1 MFEQGMQVRLRA
13 DPGRVGSIVSDAPRV
28 MGTRRLWRVR
38 FTDNTGWHAENTLE
52 AVQERDNDPLELLVQ
67 GKFGRAQDLRGA
79 LTHILLSGRL
89 ANLIYSMETTNTDF
103 YAYQFKPVLSFLDS
117 PSNGILVADE
127 VGLGKTIE
135 AGLIW
140 TELRSRFDAR
150 RFMVLCPA
158 MLREKWKTELQ
169 NRFGIRSEI
178 KSGGEVLE
186 ALQEIRQGNLPEVAM
201 VASLQGLR
209 PPRDYLDGTDRSPR
223 ALLANFL
230 EDQAYEEP
238 LLDLLVIDEAH
249 YLRNRETMTAR
260 LGRLLKAISEH
271 LVLLSAT
278 PVHLRSDDLF
288 NLLNLV
294 DEDTFNQP
302 RVFDDM
308 LRSNEPVLRAREYV
322 QSGPITRD
330 GLLELLRVARESPM
344 LRDSRQLAALIDNCP
359 EDDELSD
366 ITVRS
371 RLAARI
377 ENINLLGRVITRTRK
392 RDVQEWRVTREAVPE
407 AVVMTDAERYFYE
420 KVTEIV
426 REYCSARDA
435 HEGFLSVM
443 PQRQM
448 TSSMPAALRAWQ
460 RRAQDIDARSIVEEE
475 LYEDS
480 GALVEAEHTEIGP
493 LVSTLVS
500 RVGEM
505 GDLAQLWQQ
514 DSKYGCL
521 LGMLGPY
528 LETNPDEKIVLFAYF
543 RPTLQYLSERLN
555 HDGISNVVLSGAQS
569 DTKQEILE
577 HFNDLDGPN
586 VLLASEVASEGIDL
600 QFSHV
605 IVNYDLP
612 WNPMK
617 VEQRIGR
624 LDRIGQKSE
633 KITIWNLFYDET
645 IDARIYRRLY
655 DRLDLFR
662 RSLGD
667 LEAILGDEIRKLTLD
682 LMQGHLTPDQEDQRI
697 EQTQL
702 AIETI
707 RQTEETLE
715 SQASSLIA
723 HGDYILNQVKAA
735 KDLGRSISR
744 EDLYNY
750 VRDFLFTYYTGSHL
764 QQISTDD
771 LTFEVELAPKARV
784 DLEEFLRRS
793 RLTGKTRLSAPG
805 KVKCVFENKV
815 AGAASG
821 RGETINQF
829 HPLIQFISHAIKDNG
844 SAYHPVVALR
854 FPAAEL
860 PTAPKGRFLFFV
872 DRWSVTGLRDIETLL
887 FLVKH
892 LNTSEY
898 VNDDDLAEQLV
909 TVAARRGEDWLDAGA
924 EIDPTIIEQEVQD
937 CYEVCLTRYDRYI
950 DRIEAENHDRAD
962 IQSKALL
969 THRASALDSLRMVR
983 EKHVVSGRDPLVKA
997 TDGKIEQLNARID
1010 QQLKKI
1016 ESNRHITHSRAE
1028 VVIGVLEVA

>member
-1 MFEQGMQVRLRA
+1 MFERGMQVRLIA
-13 DPGRVGSIVSDAPRV
+13 DPGRIGSIVSDTAKV
-28 MGTRRLWRVR
+28 MGVRRYWRVR
-38 FTDNTGWHAENTLE
+38 FTDNTSWHPENALE
-52 AVQERDNDPLELLVQ
+52 AVEDQVADPLELLIQ
-67 GKFGRAQDLRGA
+67 GKFGRARDLRGA
-79 LTHILLSGRL
+79 LTHIRLSGRL

-117 PSNGILVADE
+117 PSNGILIADE

-158 MLREKWKTELQ
+158 ILREKWKSELQ

-178 KSGGEVLE
+178 KSGSEVFE
-186 ALQEIRQGNLPEVAM
+186 ALREIRQGTLSDVAI

-209 PPRDYLDGTDRSPR
+209 PPRDYHEGTARNAPR
-223 ALLANFL
+223 ARLATFL
-230 EDQAYEEP
+230 EEHAYEEP

-260 LGRLLKAISEH
+260 LGRLMKAVSEH

-278 PVHLRSDDLF
+278 PVHLRSEDLF

-308 LRSNEPVLRAREYV
+308 LESNEPVLIARDYI
-322 QSGPITRD
+322 QSGDITRD
-330 GLLELLRVARESPM
+330 HLLTLLRDAQESPM
-344 LRDSRQLAALIDNCP
+344 LRDSRQLATLIDTCP
-359 EDDELSD
+359 ADDELSD
-366 ITVRS
+366 IAVRS

-377 ENINLLGRVITRTRK
+377 ESINLLGRVITRTRK

-407 AVVMTDAERYFYE
+407 AVSMTDAERHLYE
-420 KVTEIV
+420 TVTQIV
-426 REYCSARDA
+426 REYCGTRDA

-460 RRAQDIDARSIVEEE
+460 SRAQDRQVPLEEE
-475 LYEDS
+475 LYEDMGLLADS
-480 GALVEAEHTEIGP
+480 EQIAIGP
-493 LVSTLVS
+493 LVSTLVA

-505 GDLAQLWQQ
+505 GDLGQLWQE
-514 DSKYGCL
+514 DSKYQRL
-521 LGMLGPY
+521 LEMLGPY
-528 LETNPDEKIVLFAYF
+528 LKANPFEKIVLFAYF
-543 RPTLQYLSERLN
+543 RPTLQYLSERLQQ
-555 HDGISNVVLSGAQS
+555 DGITNVVLSGAQS
-569 DTKQEILE
+569 DAKQEILE
-577 HFNDLDGPN
+577 HFGRPSGPS

-624 LDRIGQKSE
+624 LDRIGQQFS

-655 DRLDLFR
+655 ERLDLFR

-667 LEAILGDEIRKLTLD
+667 IEAILGDEIRRLTLD
-682 LMQGHLTPDQEDQRI
+682 LMQGQLTPEQEEQRI

-702 AIETI
+702 AIENT
-707 RQTEETLE
+707 RQQEETLE

-735 KDLGRSISR
+735 KDLGRTISKD
-744 EDLYNY
+744 DLYNY
-750 VRDFLFTYYTGSHL
+750 VRDFLNTHYTGCQL
-764 QQISTDD
+764 QQLATGD
-771 LTFEVELAPKARV
+771 LVFEIELSAKARV
-784 DLEEFLRRS
+784 DLDEFLRLF
-793 RLTGKTRLSAPG
+793 RLQGKTRLGAPG
-805 KVKCVFENKV
+805 KVRCVFENKV
-815 AGAASG
+815 GG
-821 RGETINQF
+821 RITGNGEVINQF
-829 HPLIQFISHAIKDNG
+829 HPLIQFISHAIKD
-844 SAYHPVVALR
+844 SDSVYHPVVAIKLSA
-854 FPAAEL
+854 FDL

-872 DRWSVTGLRDIETLL
+872 DRWSISGLRDIETLL

-892 LNTSEY
+892 LDTGEY
-898 VNDDDLAEQLV
+898 FSDDDLAEQLV
-909 TVAARRGEDWLDAGA
+909 TIAARHGEDWLEAVV
-924 EIDPTIIEQEVQD
+924 EVDPTAVEREVHD
-937 CYEVCLTRYDRYI
+937 CYDVCLTRYDNYVS
-950 DRIEAENHDRAD
+950 RIEAENHDRAD

-969 THRASALDSLRMVR
+969 AHKDSALVSLRAVR
-983 EKHVVSGRDPLVKA
+983 DKHVVADRDQLVKA
-997 TDGKIEQLNARID
+997 TDGRIEQLKARID

-1016 ESNRHITHSRAE
+1016 ASNRHIAHSRAE